1 MVSYLIRNNISLLVC
16 DMAGTVINEH
26 GQIYKSLFN
35 TLKDLGYNPN
45 INEIK
50 NWGGKHKRQVL
61 TQEIYKTVARGE
73 YIPVDLMY
81 KVDEAEEK
89 LIEDLRDNYFNK
101 SGISL
106 VDDSLFNFFD
116 CARINGIKIAL
127 NTGYPKDFQKEI
139 INHFNLDLHVDDF
152 ISSEEVKYGR
162 PYPYM
167 IHELMNRFDIQNP
180 IHIAKVG
187 DTKND
192 MKEGVNACCGINIGV
207 LSGFENKNALFESG
221 ADVVVNKITDL
232 NQEDDLPVFLL

>member
-26 GQIYKSLFN
+26 GQVYKSLFN
-35 TLKDLGYNPN
+35 TLKKLGYNPD
-45 INEIK
+45 INELE
-50 NWGGKHKRQVL
+50 NWGGKHKRQIL

-73 YIPVDLMY
+73 YIPVDLMF

-89 LIEDLRDNYFNK
+89 LIEDLRYNYFNK

-106 VDDSLFNFFD
+106 VDDGLFNFFD

-167 IHELMNRFDIQNP
+167 IHELMTRFDIQNP
-180 IHIAKVG
+180 RHIAKVG

-192 MKEGVNACCGINIGV
+192 MKEGANACCGINIGV

>member
-1 MVSYLIRNNISLLVC
+1 MVSYLIRNKISLLVC

-26 GQIYKSLFN
+26 GQIYRSLFN

-45 INEIK
+45 INQIET
-50 NWGGKHKRQVL
+50 WGGKHKRQVL
-61 TQEIYKTVARGE
+61 TEEIYNTLASGE
-73 YIPVDLMY
+73 YIPADFMN

-89 LIEDLRDNYFNK
+89 LIEDLKDNYFNK

-106 VDDSLFNFFD
+106 VDDELFNFFD
-116 CARINGIKIAL
+116 CARINGIRIAL
-127 NTGYPKDFQKEI
+127 NTGYPKEFQKEI
-139 INHFNLDLHVDDF
+139 INHFNLDLHIDDF

-167 IHELMNRFDIQNP
+167 IHELMGRFDIQNP
-180 IHIAKVG
+180 RHIAKVG

-192 MKEGVNACCGINIGV
+192 MKEGLNACCGINIGV
-207 LSGFENKNALFESG
+207 LSGFESKDALFESG

-232 NQEDDLPVFLL
+232 NQVDDLPVFLL